1 MEREEDKTEET
12 GRKGNDA
19 LGDDVIGFLINMGI
33 FENITT
39 LNLLIWEHGTFS
51 TYLYFFIIYT
61 SHVV

>member
-19 LGDDVIGFLINMGI
+19 LGDDVIGFLINMEI
-33 FENITT
+33 FENTTT
-39 LNLLIWEHGTFS
+39 LNLLIWENGTFS

>member
-33 FENITT
+33 FENTTT
-39 LNLLIWEHGTFS
+39 LNLLIWENGTFS

>member
-33 FENITT
+33 FENTTT
-39 LNLLIWEHGTFS
+39 LNLLIWENVHS
-51 TYLYFFIIYT
+51 PLICT
-61 SHVV
+61 SL